1 MAKRWQLSV
10 KDWWS
15 GARHAVTFVA
25 GEAAVAG
32 LQAFPVA
39 EIFKVPVVQA
49 AVGAG
54 VAALVR
60 VIQQWV
66 SDTPEKPTT

>member
-1 MAKRWQLSV
+1 MAIRWKASI

-25 GEAAVAG
+25 GAAAVAG

-39 EIFKVPVVQA
+39 EVFKLPVVQA

-60 VIQQWV
+60 VVQRWA
-66 SDTPEKPTT
+66 SDIPDPPKG